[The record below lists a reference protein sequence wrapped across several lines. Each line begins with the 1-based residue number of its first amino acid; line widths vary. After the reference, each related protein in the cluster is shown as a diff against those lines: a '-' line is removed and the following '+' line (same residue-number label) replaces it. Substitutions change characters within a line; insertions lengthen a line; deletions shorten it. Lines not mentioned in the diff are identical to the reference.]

1 MKFTVIAATALIF
14 SNSLVLAQS
23 ASTGSTT
30 TIGDSAISPASP
42 SQTNGAAT
50 GANRPSS
57 PGTGIN
63 SGAMNNGTTGDTIGT
78 GPGTA
83 SGPAPSPPRK

>member
-1 MKFTVIAATALIF
+1 MKLTVIVATTLIF
-14 SNSLVLAQS
+14 SGSFVLAQN

-30 TIGDSAISPASP
+30 TTGDLAISPATP
-42 SQTNGAAT
+42 SQNNSSANGAS
-50 GANRPSS
+50 RLS

-78 GPGTA
+78 GPGTE
-83 SGPAPSPPRK
+83 SGPAANPGRK